1 MSKNLTPF
9 YIELC
14 KRVLG
19 CADALQ
25 YENAHNLLRLAMIC
39 DDNRAPEPIAD
50 AACEMDFAF
59 KDYHITTGVY
69 DHDQFCA
76 ALDTLKAWVDAQ
88 ATQS

>member
-1 MSKNLTPF
+1 MSTNVTQF
-9 YIELC
+9 YVELC

-50 AACEMDFAF
+50 AACEMNFAF
-59 KDYHITTGVY
+59 MGYRITTGLY
-69 DHDQFCA
+69 DHDRFCD
-76 ALDTLKAWVDAQ
+76 ALDTLKAWVDTQ
-88 ATQS
+88 ANQS